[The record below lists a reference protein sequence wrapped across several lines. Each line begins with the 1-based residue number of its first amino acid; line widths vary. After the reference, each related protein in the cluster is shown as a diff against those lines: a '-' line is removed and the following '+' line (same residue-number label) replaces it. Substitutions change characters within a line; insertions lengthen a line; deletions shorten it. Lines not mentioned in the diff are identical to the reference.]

1 MGIYLFI
8 HSSTAK
14 KKRNEFGMNCMIV
27 RNLII
32 ISFLVIIEGESI
44 NQSNFANTIVR
55 TWSNKKFP
63 QSPSSL
69 SLLERT
75 VIYTHVLYFVVL
87 CSTVSWLYSLF
98 LYHYSSSYGINTKL
112 EFKIYNIC

>member
-14 KKRNEFGMNCMIV
+14 EKRNEFGMNCMIV

-32 ISFLVIIEGESI
+32 ISFLVLIEGESI

-87 CSTVSWLYSLF
+87 CSTVSCFYYVVVFSFLISLF
-98 LYHYSSSYGINTKL
+98 KFIRH
-112 EFKIYNIC
+112 